1 MGDAA
6 FINFPILAII
16 YYIID
21 FIPTLFTRGVTHELP
36 LFDSD
41 KLVISFYCYC
51 LDLSGD
57 DQRKRGSPSLVK
69 AVNVT
74 ADSKSREVLQIEVI
88 IGDLHKFLPSSVH
101 LRSPFDHQR
110 RVGGFIG

>member
-41 KLVISFYCYC
+41 KLVISFYCYY

-57 DQRKRGSPSLVK
+57 DQRKVGVSVTGKSSQCDRG
-69 AVNVT
+69 
-74 ADSKSREVLQIEVI
+74 
-88 IGDLHKFLPSSVH
+88 
-101 LRSPFDHQR
+101 
-110 RVGGFIG
+110 